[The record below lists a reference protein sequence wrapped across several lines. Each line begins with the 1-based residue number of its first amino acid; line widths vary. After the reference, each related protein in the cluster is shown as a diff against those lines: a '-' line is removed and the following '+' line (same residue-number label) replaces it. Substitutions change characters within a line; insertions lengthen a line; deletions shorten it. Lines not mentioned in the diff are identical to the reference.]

1 MYLVP
6 LLPYKKPIMSKFIH
20 NNLSTTNWN
29 SFSEICR
36 AVNSHLLQSSSLQPC
51 HQTAE
56 ILAKVL
62 WGHTL
67 FGKQAKS
74 SKRVENSMSW
84 IFMKLIWGVHMH
96 LLYHVQCTKTI
107 FIAWF
112 GCRSSESTT
121 KFTRSGRIY
130 LMKLAYC
137 SKSLLTS
144 QIRQKFNSSVS

>member
-1 MYLVP
+1 MPAKFVVDDLSNICMWCYTGMLEFFWGGGRQVVMQHATAARRRHLIRQNLEGQLPPP
-6 LLPYKKPIMSKFIH
+6 LPP
-20 NNLSTTNWN
+20 
-29 SFSEICR
+29 R
-36 AVNSHLLQSSSLQPC
+36 
-51 HQTAE
+51 
-56 ILAKVL
+56 
-62 WGHTL
+62 TL

-112 GCRSSESTT
+112 GCRSSESTA
-121 KFTRSGRIY
+121 KFTRSGWIY

-144 QIRQKFNSSVS
+144 QIRQNFNSSVS

>member
-1 MYLVP
+1 MSNTSNKLQVCIFDIIEYP
-6 LLPYKKPIMSKFIH
+6 SSTIRCARAEYYRISRSIWKPPRSCH
-20 NNLSTTNWN
+20 S
-29 SFSEICR
+29 CR
-36 AVNSHLLQSSSLQPC
+36 RRR
-51 HQTAE
+51 
-56 ILAKVL
+56 
-62 WGHTL
+62 TL
-67 FGKQAKS
+67 FGKQTNS

-84 IFMKLIWGVHMH
+84 IFMKLIWRVHMH

-121 KFTRSGRIY
+121 KFTRSGWIY

-144 QIRQKFNSSVS
+144 QIRQNFNSSVS